1 MDPMKTLSGRTAL
14 VTGAGRRL
22 GQVIALALGRAGADV
37 LVHYHRSG
45 EGARDT
51 VDRVIALGRKSV
63 ALPADLSDSAS
74 IQALARSISAES
86 GRLDILVHSAADYER
101 LPIALITPEK
111 WDDMLALNL
120 RGPVLLT
127 RALLPLLAQSP
138 VASVI
143 SLVDVAAIKPW
154 ANHLHYAVSKAGLAA
169 ATRSL
174 ALELAPG
181 IRVNAV
187 APGTSL
193 PAEWQTEASLAAIRA
208 RTPLRRL
215 ATAEEVAAAVVF
227 LAAAPASLTG
237 QVIAVD
243 GGLSLT

>member
-1 MDPMKTLSGRTAL
+1 MEPKKTLSGRTAL

-37 LVHYHRSG
+37 LVHYHQSG
-45 EGARDT
+45 EGAMDT
-51 VDRVIALGRKSV
+51 VDRLTALGRKSA

-74 IQALARSISAES
+74 IEELARSISAES

-101 LPIALITPEK
+101 LPIAEITPEK

-127 RALLPLLAQSP
+127 RALLPLLARSP

-193 PAEWQTEASLAAIRA
+193 PAEWQTGASLAAIRA

-227 LAAAPASLTG
+227 LASAPASLTG

>member
-1 MDPMKTLSGRTAL
+1 METLISLRGRTAL

-22 GQVIALALGRAGADV
+22 GQVIALALARAGAD
-37 LVHYHRSG
+37 LFVHYHRS
-45 EGARDT
+45 EAAANDT
-51 VDRVIALGRKSV
+51 VERVMALGRKSRGFK
-63 ALPADLSDSAS
+63 ADLSDAAS
-74 IQALARSISAES
+74 IEALSRSITAHA
-86 GRLDILVHSAADYER
+86 GKLDILVHSAADYER
-101 LPIALITPEK
+101 LPIEEITPEK
-111 WDDMLALNL
+111 WDAMLDLNL

-127 RALLPLLAQSP
+127 RALLPLLKGSP
-138 VASVI
+138 AASVVHI
-143 SLVDVAAIKPW
+143 ADLAAIKPW

-169 ATRSL
+169 ATRAM

-193 PAEWQTEASLAAIRA
+193 PAEWQTEDDLAAIRA

-215 ATAEEVAAAVVF
+215 ATADEVAAAVVF
-227 LAAAPASLTG
+227 LAGGPASLTG
-237 QVIAVD
+237 QVIPVD